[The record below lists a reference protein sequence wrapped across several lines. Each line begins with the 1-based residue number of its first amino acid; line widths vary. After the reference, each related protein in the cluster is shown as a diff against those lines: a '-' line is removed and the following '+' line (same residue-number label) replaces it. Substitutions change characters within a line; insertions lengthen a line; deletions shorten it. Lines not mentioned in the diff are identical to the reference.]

1 MYPFFKKKKIYLFLA
16 ALGFCHCA
24 GAFSSC
30 NEWGRPTLHC
40 GDFSCCGAQALEC
53 AGSVVEA
60 HRLSCSR
67 HVGSSSTRRGI
78 HVPCIGRQI
87 CNHWT
92 TREGPAMLIGVW
104 CHLIAFICSS
114 LRSMMLS
121 LFSCTC
127 YLINFFPHF

>member
-53 AGSVVEA
+53 AGSVVGAHGLNYPEA
-60 HRLSCSR
+60 
-67 HVGSSSTRRGI
+67 GESSQTRDRTR
-78 HVPCIGRQI
+78 VPCIGRQI
-87 CNHWT
+87 LNQWT
-92 TREGPAMLIGVW
+92 TREVPLSTGDLETSELFLW
-104 CHLIAFICSS
+104 EL
-114 LRSMMLS
+114 LRHQNS
-121 LFSCTC
+121 
-127 YLINFFPHF
+127 